1 LDFGRKRI
9 KTGRKGLIEQ
19 GRRFPPPLVNPL
31 PLPVRARKEK
41 FSPEPPFKRKIPRKE
56 WFSNLY

>member
-1 LDFGRKRI
+1 LDFGRKRR

-31 PLPVRARKEK
+31 PLPVRARKRK
-41 FSPEPPFKRKIPRKE
+41 VFPRTPFQKKIPKE
-56 WFSNLY
+56 GMV